1 MVLTVWKRDMGEA
14 PADTFL
20 AITCYF
26 NPVGY
31 QPPAP
36 EARVFPPVA
45 PPQLPALAVGAALN

>member
-1 MVLTVWKRDMGEA
+1 MGEA

-36 EARVFPPVA
+36 EARVFPPVV